1 MTGNATEVIELVENV
16 SNYVKAQAHVHHI
29 SVELLYTLVS
39 DKCQKELALLAEPIS
54 YTHAP

>member
-29 SVELLYTLVS
+29 SVELLFTLVS
-39 DKCQKELALLAEPIS
+39 DKCQKELTLLAEPIS
-54 YTHAP
+54 